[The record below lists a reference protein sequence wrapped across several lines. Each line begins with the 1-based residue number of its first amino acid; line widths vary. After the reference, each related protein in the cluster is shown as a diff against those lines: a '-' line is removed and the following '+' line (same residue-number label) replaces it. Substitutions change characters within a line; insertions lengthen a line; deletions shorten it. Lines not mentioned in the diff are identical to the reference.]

1 MLFKR
6 FSILAFA
13 LAIALTGAFGQ
24 TTCTQPSPTLIQY
37 NSCDYTTLVYVDANS
52 TPRTVSYLDS
62 DNFSKLLTI
71 RGQQLQAALDNAN
84 AVKTYNGIV
93 ANDQISVSAGR
104 GDSIPP
110 LPAKPQQ
117 KVVANDGTV
126 TMVDF
131 PAGTLTALVYPA
143 TTPSAG
149 IVDTTNRPPDPTAQM
164 AVIIQQLSAVLA
176 NQNAIIAALKAKGL
190 M

>member
-37 NSCDYTTLVYVDANS
+37 NICDYTTLVYVDANG

-62 DNFSKLLTI
+62 DNFSKLLAI
-71 RGQQLQAALDNAN
+71 RGQQLQAATDNVN

-93 ANDQISVSAGR
+93 ANDQISVTAGL
-104 GDSIPP
+104 GDTIPP

-117 KVVANDGTV
+117 KTVANDGTV
-126 TMVDF
+126 TMSDF
-131 PAGTLTALVYPA
+131 PTGTLASLIYPV
-143 TTPSAG
+143 TVPSGG
-149 IVDTTNRPPDPTAQM
+149 IVNPVNRPPDPAAQM
-164 AVIIQQLSAVLA
+164 NVIIQQLGAVLA
-176 NQNAIIAALKAKGL
+176 NQNAIMAALKIK
-190 M
+190 